1 MTISELRAKLDKS
14 VDHLRDELSQVRT
27 GRATPTLIENIP
39 VEAYGA
45 KMTVKELGSINVA
58 DAQNLIVSVWD
69 KGLLSAVA
77 SAIRESELKVDP
89 VVDGNMVRVPVPTLT
104 EERRREFVK
113 IVSSRVEEAKNS
125 IRNIRQD
132 AMKDIDK
139 EFADKSIGEDEK
151 FSRKEEVED
160 VVKEYISEV
169 EELGEN
175 KKTDLLTV

>member
-1 MTISELRAKLDKS
+1 MTISELKAKLARS
-14 VDHLRDELSQVRT
+14 TDHLKDDLSQVRT
-27 GRATPTLIENIP
+27 GRATPVLIENIP

-45 KMTVKELGSINVA
+45 KMTVKELGSINVP
-58 DAQNLIVSVWD
+58 DAQNLTVSVWD

-89 VVDGNMVRVPVPTLT
+89 VVDGNVVRVPVPTLT

-113 IVSSRVEEAKNS
+113 IVSSKVEEAKNS
-125 IRNIRQD
+125 MRNIRQD

-151 FSRKEEVED
+151 FSRKEEVEEA
-160 VVKEYISEV
+160 VKEYISEA
-169 EELGEN
+169 EELGET